1 MFGKIIKKIKNN
13 MSTQIKDKKQ
23 EIWYVWTK
31 SERVGDIVQPA
42 EVQDDAKWL
51 KFIDGTQLNKSL
63 IKEFLISAKSEQE
76 AKVYSLDLNPI
87 GSNVNA
93 SAKPAVIKSK
103 EPKQEHKITDN
114 KSAPD
119 VEVNIMMEM
128 LKKISKK
135 NKAAMPVDVNI
146 PAKEVYKMLQDQMDL
161 EASELNAQIELL
173 VESQID
179 NLREQLK
186 EQIETFIYNYYTN
199 ESRTNKRTKSNS
211 SSSTGNN
218 VFE

>member
-1 MFGKIIKKIKNN
+1 MFRKIIKKIKNS
-13 MSTQIKDKKQ
+13 MSTQVKDKQQ

-51 KFIDGTQLNKSL
+51 KFTDGTQINKSI
-63 IKEFLISAKSEQE
+63 IKEFLMSAKSEQE

-87 GSNVNA
+87 GSSVNT
-93 SAKPAVIKSK
+93 SAKPAQVQPGA
-103 EPKQEHKITDN
+103 PKQERRITDG
-114 KSAPD
+114 KSAPTP
-119 VEVNIMMEM
+119 EVNVMMEM

-135 NKAAMPVDVNI
+135 NKAAMPVEVNI
-146 PAKEVYKMLQDQMDL
+146 PAKEVYEMLQDQMDM
-161 EASELNAQIELL
+161 EAAELNEQIGLL

-186 EQIETFIYNYYTN
+186 EQIETFISNYYTN
-199 ESRTNKRTKSNS
+199 ESRNNKRAKSKS
-211 SSSTGNN
+211 SNATGTDAS
-218 VFE
+218 E